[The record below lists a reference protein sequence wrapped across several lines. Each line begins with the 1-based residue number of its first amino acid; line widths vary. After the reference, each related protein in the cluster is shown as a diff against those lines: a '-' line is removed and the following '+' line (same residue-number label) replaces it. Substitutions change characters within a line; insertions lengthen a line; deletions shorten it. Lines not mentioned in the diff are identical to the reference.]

1 MAESDLI
8 RGNVDT
14 VILKVL
20 YEGDR
25 YGYDIIKQINAKS
38 GGQWEIKQ
46 PTVYAALKR
55 LEKQGFVSSYWD
67 ASESNGG
74 RRKYFSL
81 TDEGRKVFITYKNEW
96 ERTRDLFGELIT
108 DDAPLFPVDDFSD
121 VEEESYQLPK
131 RRAAKRREKPKTDKT
146 VLQSDQSNVDEQS
159 KAADFSAATEDAYTD
174 TDNRSSIG
182 HELYEDNEAEY
193 GQAPSVPDPIEESV
207 YTDEQEAEPQRYVQS
222 SFFDNAS
229 EATYRESDE
238 LDASEIAEPLLT
250 ATDPHALIEEI
261 FAATYTGDGSYTD
274 ARSRTHLDE
283 YDDRL
288 VTDGGAKKVVRE
300 PERAVSTAATV
311 NETAGAV
318 APANSADI
326 QPTAKGG
333 VPQPIST
340 GAVMPIAA
348 QEPAYESL
356 ARREYRDI
364 LGDLVEKCESSVQSD
379 DRTYGNAEQAAAAS
393 STAERGIEFRPFKGA
408 EEEIAELG
416 NEVTVRKH
424 NDSAKQYTQKYYY
437 YSNRLMMTHYTV
449 MCAVMFLLGLTMF
462 LTFYIGLKM
471 RMPYDYILY
480 IFAGLLPI
488 LMFVAAV
495 IIFASD
501 PDRKKRI
508 NINFKFSIVIRTIIM
523 IQVAVVIYCFNLI
536 WGMPVSFSVK
546 YVPSLVIPL
555 LYSIFIP
562 VSEAI
567 FATLLKSGKYAVE

>member
-20 YEGDR
+20 YDGDR

-131 RRAAKRREKPKTDKT
+131 RRAVRHREKPKAEKT
-146 VLQSDQSNVDEQS
+146 IQSEQ
-159 KAADFSAATEDAYTD
+159 TD
-174 TDNRSSIG
+174 TDVT
-182 HELYEDNEAEY
+182 EKE
-193 GQAPSVPDPIEESV
+193 PDILSTDESDYYKADDLPIDDVERYDDDDADAQDQSARPIEDGA
-207 YTDEQEAEPQRYVQS
+207 YIDEQQDIEQQSYVQS
-222 SFFDNAS
+222 SFFDNSANVDDK
-229 EATYRESDE
+229 TSDN
-238 LDASEIAEPLLT
+238 LDATAIAEPLLS

-261 FAATYTGDGSYTD
+261 FAATYTGNGSYTD
-274 ARSRTHLDE
+274 ARSQTHLDE

-288 VTDGGAKKVVRE
+288 VTDGKPKKSVAE
-300 PERAVSTAATV
+300 TNRAVSSPAASSATL
-311 NETAGAV
+311 GAI
-318 APANSADI
+318 APAKSSDI
-326 QPTAKGG
+326 QPASQGG
-333 VPQPIST
+333 APQLVSS
-340 GAVMPIAA
+340 GAVMPIIA
-348 QEPAYESL
+348 QEPTYESL

-364 LGDLVEKCESSVQSD
+364 LGDLVEKCEASVQHENGVSA
-379 DRTYGNAEQAAAAS
+379 NAEQAAATS
-393 STAERGIEFRPFKGA
+393 EIAERNIEFRPFKDA
-408 EEEIAELG
+408 KEEITELG

-555 LYSIFIP
+555 LYAIFIP
-562 VSEAI
+562 VSEWI
-567 FATLLKSGKYAVE
+567 FATLLKSGKYAAE